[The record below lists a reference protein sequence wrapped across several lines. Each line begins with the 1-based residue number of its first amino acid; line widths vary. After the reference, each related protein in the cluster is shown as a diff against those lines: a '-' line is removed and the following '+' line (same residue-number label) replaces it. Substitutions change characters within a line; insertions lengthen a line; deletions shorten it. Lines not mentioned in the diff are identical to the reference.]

1 MIKRQFAIIGLGRF
15 GSAMATTLLTLG
27 QDVLGIDS
35 DEERVQ
41 ELSDRVPHLL
51 AVNASDPKALQE
63 AGVGDVDVAVISIGA
78 NVEAS
83 LLIVMAVK
91 EMGVKFVVAK
101 STTEVHGRILER
113 LGVDRVIYPERE
125 AAIRMAHSL
134 VVPNV
139 IDYISLSR
147 DFSIIEIPAP
157 EMFVGKTLREVDLRA
172 KHGLTLIAIKRSVN
186 GIVTTDVSPSPDER
200 MLAGDTVALV
210 GSNKAL
216 VALER
221 LVIRKQADPVPRADR

>member
-1 MIKRQFAIIGLGRF
+1 MIKRQFAVIGLGRF
-15 GSAMATTLLTLG
+15 GSAMATTLHGLG
-27 QDVLGIDS
+27 QDVLGMDS
-35 DEERVQ
+35 DEGRVQ

-51 AVNASDPKALQE
+51 CINASDPKALRE
-63 AGVGDVDVAVISIGA
+63 AGVAEVDVAVISIGA
-78 NVEAS
+78 NIEAS
-83 LLIVMAVK
+83 LLIVM
-91 EMGVKFVVAK
+91 AK

-125 AAIRMAHSL
+125 AAVRMAHSL

-157 EMFVGKTLREVDLRA
+157 EMFVGRSLREIDLRA
-172 KHGLTLIAIKRSVN
+172 KHGLTLIAIKRSTN
-186 GIVTTDVSPSPDER
+186 GIMTTDVSPSADER
-200 MLAGDTVALV
+200 IQAGDAVALV

-221 LVIRKQADPVPRADR
+221 LVIK

>member
-1 MIKRQFAIIGLGRF
+1 MVKRQFAVIGLGRF
-15 GSAMATTLLTLG
+15 GSAMATTLLGLG
-27 QDVLGIDS
+27 QDVLGMDS
-35 DEERVQ
+35 DEAHVQ
-41 ELSDRVPHLL
+41 ELSDRVPHLMV
-51 AVNASDPKALQE
+51 VNASDPKALKE

-78 NVEAS
+78 NIEAS

-91 EMGVKFVVAK
+91 EMGVKFIVAK
-101 STTEVHGRILER
+101 ATTDVHGRILER

-125 AAIRMAHSL
+125 AAVRMAHSL

-157 EMFVGKTLREVDLRA
+157 AMFVGKSLREIDLRA
-172 KHGLTLIAIKRSVN
+172 RHGLTLIAIKRTTN
-186 GIVTTDVSPSPDER
+186 GIVTTDVSPSADEQIQQ
-200 MLAGDTVALV
+200 GDAVALV

-216 VALER
+216 VALEK
-221 LVIRKQADPVPRADR
+221 LVIKR

>member
-1 MIKRQFAIIGLGRF
+1 
-15 GSAMATTLLTLG
+15 MATTLLGLG
-27 QDVLGIDS
+27 QDVIGIDS
-35 DEERVQ
+35 DSGLVQ

-51 AVNASDPKALQE
+51 CANASDPKALLE

-91 EMGVKFVVAK
+91 EMGVKFIVAK
-101 STTEVHGRILER
+101 ATTDVHGRILER

-125 AAIRMAHSL
+125 AAVRMAHSL

-147 DFSIIEIPAP
+147 DYSIIEIPAP
-157 EMFVGKTLREVDLRA
+157 AMFVGRSLRAIDLRA
-172 KHGLTLIAIKRSVN
+172 KHGLTLIAIKRTLN
-186 GIVTTDVSPSPDER
+186 GTMTTSVSPSADEVINE
-200 MLAGDTVALV
+200 GDTVALV
-210 GSNKAL
+210 GSNQAL
-216 VALER
+216 VTLEK
-221 LVIRKQADPVPRADR
+221 LVIGRG

>member
-1 MIKRQFAIIGLGRF
+1 MAKRKFAVIGLGRF
-15 GSAMATTLLTLG
+15 GAAMATTLISLG

-35 DEERVQ
+35 DTERVQ
-41 ELSDRVPHLL
+41 ELSDAIPNLL
-51 AVNASDPKALQE
+51 ILNASDPKALRE
-63 AGVGDVDVAVISIGA
+63 AGVSEVEVAVISIGT

-91 EMGVKFVVAK
+91 EMGVKSIVAK

-125 AAIRMAHSL
+125 AAVRMAHSL

-157 EMFVGKTLREVDLRA
+157 EVFVGRTLREIDLRA
-172 KHGLTLIAIKRSVN
+172 KHGLNLIAIKRIVN
-186 GIVTTDVSPSPDER
+186 GHITTDVGPSADEQIQS
-200 MLAGDTVALV
+200 GDSLALV

-216 VALER
+216 VALEK
-221 LVIRKQADPVPRADR
+221 LVIKRAP

>member
-1 MIKRQFAIIGLGRF
+1 
-15 GSAMATTLLTLG
+15 
-27 QDVLGIDS
+27 
-35 DEERVQ
+35 
-41 ELSDRVPHLL
+41 
-51 AVNASDPKALQE
+51 
-63 AGVGDVDVAVISIGA
+63 VAVISIGA

-113 LGVDRVIYPERE
+113 LGVERVIYPERE

>member
-35 DEERVQ
+35 GAERVQ

-63 AGVGDVDVAVISIGA
+63 AGVGDMDVAVISIGT
-78 NVEAS
+78 NIEAS

-125 AAIRMAHSL
+125 AAVRMAHSL

-157 EMFVGKTLREVDLRA
+157 QMFVGRTLREIDLRA
-172 KHGLTLIAIKRSVN
+172 KHGLTLIAIKRTVN
-186 GIVTTDVSPSPDER
+186 GIVTTDVSPSADER

-221 LVIRKQADPVPRADR
+221 LVMRKQTQ

>member
-1 MIKRQFAIIGLGRF
+1 MIKRHFAVIGLGRF
-15 GSAMATTLLTLG
+15 GAAMATTLHGLG
-27 QDVLGIDS
+27 QDVLGM
-35 DEERVQ
+35 DEDEGRVQ

-51 AVNASDPKALQE
+51 CINASDPKALQE
-63 AGVGDVDVAVISIGA
+63 AGVGEVDVAVISIGA
-78 NVEAS
+78 NIEAS

-91 EMGVKFVVAK
+91 EMGVKFIVAK

-125 AAIRMAHSL
+125 AAVRMAHSL

-157 EMFVGKTLREVDLRA
+157 EMFVGKTLREIDLRA
-172 KHGLTLIAIKRSVN
+172 RHGLTLIAIKRTTN
-186 GIVTTDVSPSPDER
+186 GIVTTDVSPSADER
-200 MLAGDTVALV
+200 IQAGDAVALV

-221 LVIRKQADPVPRADR
+221 LVIR

>member
-1 MIKRQFAIIGLGRF
+1 MVKRKFAVIGLGRF
-15 GSAMATTLLTLG
+15 GAAMATTLISLG

-35 DEERVQ
+35 DPDHVQ
-41 ELSDRVPHLL
+41 HLSDVVPHLL
-51 AVNASDPKALQE
+51 ILNASDPKALQE
-63 AGVGDVDVAVISIGA
+63 AGVGEVDVAVISIGT
-78 NVEAS
+78 NIEAS

-91 EMGVKFVVAK
+91 EMGVKHIVAK

-125 AAIRMAHSL
+125 AATRMAHSL

-139 IDYISLSR
+139 IDYISLSN

-157 EMFVGKTLREVDLRA
+157 AMFIGKSLRSIDLRA
-172 KHGLTLIAIKRSVN
+172 KHGLTLIAIKRVVEGKS
-186 GIVTTDVSPSPDER
+186 TTSVSPPADEVIQT
-200 MLAGDTVALV
+200 GDTLALV

-216 VALER
+216 LTLER
-221 LVIRKQADPVPRADR
+221 MVIP

>member
-1 MIKRQFAIIGLGRF
+1 M
-15 GSAMATTLLTLG
+15 
-27 QDVLGIDS
+27 
-35 DEERVQ
+35 DEDEGRVQ

-51 AVNASDPKALQE
+51 CINASDPKALQE
-63 AGVGDVDVAVISIGA
+63 AGVGEVDVAVISIGA
-78 NVEAS
+78 NIEAS

-91 EMGVKFVVAK
+91 EMGVKFIVAK

-125 AAIRMAHSL
+125 AAVRMAHSL

-157 EMFVGKTLREVDLRA
+157 EMFVGKTLREIDLRA
-172 KHGLTLIAIKRSVN
+172 RHGLTLIAIKRTTN
-186 GIVTTDVSPSPDER
+186 GIVTTDVSPSADER
-200 MLAGDTVALV
+200 IQAGDAVALV

-216 VALER
+216 VALEK
-221 LVIRKQADPVPRADR
+221 LVIK

>member
-1 MIKRQFAIIGLGRF
+1 MVKRQFAVIGLGRF
-15 GSAMATTLLTLG
+15 GAAMATTLLGLG
-27 QDVLGIDS
+27 QDVLGIDT
-35 DEERVQ
+35 DEGRVQ

-51 AVNASDPKALQE
+51 CVNASDPKALQE

-78 NVEAS
+78 NIEAS

-91 EMGVKFVVAK
+91 EMGIKFIVAK

-157 EMFVGKTLREVDLRA
+157 EMFVGKTLREIDLRA
-172 KHGLTLIAIKRSVN
+172 KHGLTLIAIKRAVS
-186 GIVTTDVSPSPDER
+186 GRMMTDVSPSADER
-200 MLAGDTVALV
+200 IQAGDAVALV

-221 LVIRKQADPVPRADR
+221 LVIK